1 MNYKL
6 FSIKDVLSGN
16 FTDIL
21 IFNNEEMAVR
31 YFNGLCAES
40 KIKDD
45 LQLFC
50 LGEYNSQTGAI
61 ISDVKFIKGGADY
74 EQK

>member
-6 FSIKDVLSGN
+6 YSIKDVLSGN

-50 LGEYNSQTGAI
+50 LGSITLKLEILFLPLSL
-61 ISDVKFIKGGADY
+61 
-74 EQK
+74 